1 LRIIESLQ
9 KDSAGCE
16 FLKIVD
22 NVVATQ
28 NNRYNN
34 LNEQATQAA
43 TEAQTTI
50 EGMRATITAGNAEL
64 TKYKD
69 DLTKARAERDTWEK
83 AASNNK
89 GNGGSA
95 GGAVDRDG
103 TMPHPTPFTGDE
115 KDTAKRTSQFRTWQT
130 RVMGRW
136 VSRPQEFNSE
146 AKKIIYASALLEG
159 SAATGVFKGVQKVT
173 ANPDNS
179 DTWQWETAAAF
190 MDHLARKYATMD
202 LAANAENKLRSL
214 SQKDEFAAFTDFLT
228 EYTNLTDVCDW
239 DGTARVRGFR
249 ERLSKR
255 MREALNMQITTPER
269 HDFEGWVRMAQTLAI
284 NMEGEDHLRK
294 AASGSSNNNQNR
306 GGGNTGSGNGGKAKD
321 PDAMDL
327 DQIRINMAK
336 IPEEERLRRAN
347 DGLCFNCGKAGHQA
361 RKCRS
366 PTNPGRGG
374 RGGSRGGGQ
383 RGGYGGGYGNQGPW
397 QGPPQGYY
405 GPQQGGNGS
414 YFGSGYQQPWAY
426 NGPSNNANA
435 NNGNHQGAPARRGG
449 MRGDYR
455 GGYNPQVRFMNV
467 QNPGRVVGEVDSED
481 NWGGDGQPA
490 AEYDNQS
497 EDYYGQGNA

>member
-1 LRIIESLQ
+1 
-9 KDSAGCE
+9 
-16 FLKIVD
+16 
-22 NVVATQ
+22 
-28 NNRYNN
+28 
-34 LNEQATQAA
+34 
-43 TEAQTTI
+43 
-50 EGMRATITAGNAEL
+50 M
-64 TKYKD
+64 
-69 DLTKARAERDTWEK
+69 ERDRLAGRS
-83 AASNNK
+83 AAAAQKTDATGPPELALHTNWMRRTGWLETSD
-89 GNGGSA
+89 GASRDVLVRLALPPRPEGDGLWLSA
-95 GGAVDRDG
+95 
-103 TMPHPTPFTGDE
+103 PGDE
-115 KDTAKRTSQFRTWQT
+115 R
-130 RVMGRW
+130 
-136 VSRPQEFNSE
+136 
-146 AKKIIYASALLEG
+146 
-159 SAATGVFKGVQKVT
+159 
-173 ANPDNS
+173 
-179 DTWQWETAAAF
+179 
-190 MDHLARKYATMD
+190 
-202 LAANAENKLRSL
+202 
-214 SQKDEFAAFTDFLT
+214 
-228 EYTNLTDVCDW
+228 
-239 DGTARVRGFR
+239 
-249 ERLSKR
+249 
-255 MREALNMQITTPER
+255 QI
-269 HDFEGWVRMAQTLAI
+269 L
-284 NMEGEDHLRK
+284 
-294 AASGSSNNNQNR
+294 
-306 GGGNTGSGNGGKAKD
+306 SGNGGKAKD

-481 NWGGDGQPA
+481 NWGGDGLPA

-497 EDYYGQGNA
+497 EDYFGQGNA